1 LLVDFDTASQVGRFF
16 VAVFS
21 LELRLNDIINNYL
34 YLFVMAEMQF
44 ARGRTEPVVPDIRLT
59 KSRNGQEGTAILYFN
74 KPDAL
79 CGNDVDAVTGLYM
92 IDEEGEIVTREVKA
106 KFLDGQP
113 AALEAIYL
121 IKSAAEW
128 DRFIRFMDRYA
139 AEHGLGFDEA
149 PKPKEENT
157 ET

>member
-1 LLVDFDTASQVGRFF
+1 
-16 VAVFS
+16 
-21 LELRLNDIINNYL
+21 
-34 YLFVMAEMQF
+34 MAEMQF

-59 KSRNGQEGTAILYFN
+59 KSRDGQEGTAILYFN

-121 IKSAAEW
+121 MKSAAEW

>member
-1 LLVDFDTASQVGRFF
+1 
-16 VAVFS
+16 
-21 LELRLNDIINNYL
+21 
-34 YLFVMAEMQF
+34 
-44 ARGRTEPVVPDIRLT
+44 
-59 KSRNGQEGTAILYFN
+59 LYFN

-121 IKSAAEW
+121 MKSPAEW

-139 AEHGLGFDEA
+139 AENGLGFDEA
-149 PKPKEENT
+149 PKPKEENI

>member
-1 LLVDFDTASQVGRFF
+1 
-16 VAVFS
+16 
-21 LELRLNDIINNYL
+21 
-34 YLFVMAEMQF
+34 MAEMQF

-121 IKSAAEW
+121 IKSPAEW

-139 AEHGLGFDEA
+139 AENGLGFNEA
-149 PKPKEENT
+149 PKPKEEDT
-157 ET
+157 EI